1 VTAVDRSEKR
11 LQRLSANMERLG
23 LAAATVVADVK
34 SWRPETPFAG
44 VLLDAP
50 CTASG
55 TLRRHPDAAYVKR
68 AQDIDTLARV
78 QTDLIDAAVAMTAP
92 GGVLVYCTCS
102 LFMDEG
108 ERQAVAAL
116 DRHAALQRLPVEPA
130 EVGGVAELINGDGD
144 LRTLPYHL
152 ADRGGLDGFFAARF
166 RRVS

>member
-11 LQRLSANMERLG
+11 LQRLTANMDRLG
-23 LAAATVVADVK
+23 LSVATVAADVK
-34 SWRPETPFAG
+34 SWQPETPFAG

-55 TLRRHPDAAYVKR
+55 TLRRHPDAAHVKR
-68 AQDIDTLARV
+68 AQDIATLARV
-78 QTDLIDAAVAMTAP
+78 QADLIDAAAAMTAP

-116 DRHAALQRLPVEPA
+116 ERHTGLQRLPVAPA
-130 EVGGVAELINGDGD
+130 EVGGVDGLINGDGD
-144 LRTLPYHL
+144 LRTLPCHL
-152 ADRGGLDGFFAARF
+152 AEQGGLDGFFAARF